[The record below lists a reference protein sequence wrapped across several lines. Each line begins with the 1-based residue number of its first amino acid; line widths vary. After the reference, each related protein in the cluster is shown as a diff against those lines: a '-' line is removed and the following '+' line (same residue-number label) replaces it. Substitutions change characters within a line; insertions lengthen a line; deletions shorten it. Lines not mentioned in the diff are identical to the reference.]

1 MRRITE
7 SASLSDTATVMCKG
21 ADVMKESCDTY
32 EWVMVHTYEWAMA
45 HIWMSY
51 GTNMNESW
59 HKYEWVM
66 AQIWMSRGTNMNDSW
81 YAYEWVVSHRTYYLE
96 RRQLWCA
103 RGRMWWRSHL
113 THMNESW
120 GTCEWVMA
128 HVWMSHVTQNSLLRD
143 KATVMCEGA
152 DLTNESCH
160 TYEWVMVHTW
170 MSHGT
175 RMNES
180 RHTELITER

>member
-1 MRRITE
+1 
-7 SASLSDTATVMCKG
+7 
-21 ADVMKESCDTY
+21 
-32 EWVMVHTYEWAMA
+32 
-45 HIWMSY
+45 
-51 GTNMNESW
+51 MNKSW

-66 AQIWMSRGTNMNDSW
+66 AQIWISHCTNMDASYHRERITKRYGNCDVQGGGCDEGVMWHIWMSHGAHIW
-81 YAYEWVVSHRTYYLE
+81 MSHGTHMNELWHKYEWVVSRRTHYWE
-96 RRQLWCA
+96 MRQLWCA
-103 RGRMWWRSHL
+103 RALILWVSHL

-175 RMNES
+175 HMNES
-180 RHTELITER
+180 CHTELITER

>member
-1 MRRITE
+1 MAQIWMRRITQ
-7 SASLSDTATVMCKG
+7 SASLSDTATVMCEG
-21 ADVMKESCDTY
+21 ANVMKESCFTY

-120 GTCEWVMA
+120 CTRTNESWHKYEWVMA
-128 HVWMSHVTQNSLLRD
+128 QI
-143 KATVMCEGA
+143 
-152 DLTNESCH
+152 
-160 TYEWVMVHTW
+160 W

-175 RMNES
+175 NMNKSWHKYECVVS
-180 RHTELITER
+180 HRAHH